1 MQRTHK
7 EGKQLGYH
15 EHCSEGLTWMS
26 IDYTN
31 IILRFRCE
39 ILISFVLVTIWPFYC
54 YIKMKSTVSCR
65 VRCRLKFG
73 FLLENLDFDF
83 LSRLPSA
90 VKRRDTG
97 DPLIA
102 TRCDM

>member
-39 ILISFVLVTIWPFYC
+39 ILISFVSCNDLAVLLLYKNEINCLLSCQMSFEVWF
-54 YIKMKSTVSCR
+54 STG
-65 VRCRLKFG
+65 K
-73 FLLENLDFDF
+73 
-83 LSRLPSA
+83 P
-90 VKRRDTG
+90 
-97 DPLIA
+97 
-102 TRCDM
+102 